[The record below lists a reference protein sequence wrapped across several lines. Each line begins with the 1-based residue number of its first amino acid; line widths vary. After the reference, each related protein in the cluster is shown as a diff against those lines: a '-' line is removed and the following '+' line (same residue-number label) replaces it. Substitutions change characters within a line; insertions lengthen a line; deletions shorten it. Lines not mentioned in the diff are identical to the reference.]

1 MRIWKFHF
9 SSNLIF
15 VGFTGSKNQ
24 VWTGKKFQLVLK
36 SIFISVWNK
45 CPNGYFKKPVQ
56 INRGVVYFAETAKLI
71 YGPFGQSSKC
81 STLDFSPRLARKER
95 NVPLYREAK
104 SLLCMIKVVDVYNQ
118 RFLHIFFIAYQT
130 NWFDFSKL
138 DALEAPNLHE
148 KLLISVPS
156 NYHAICELWKLR
168 RIFIELSQMIY
179 FEFKSFLKKHYCFYS
194 TALSRDV
201 LRIEKS
207 LANAWRLFF
216 ISLSM
221 YHGLCYAYSTFK
233 V

>member
-1 MRIWKFHF
+1 MKLSKNSFYKSWAPK
-9 SSNLIF
+9 LIF
-15 VGFTGSKNQ
+15 SNPNLLIWIIFDDFVRILQFGGSNNFDQKCS
-24 VWTGKKFQLVLK
+24 KKIFKAIFVISGVLA
-36 SIFISVWNK
+36 SVWKVFIKFIWHGQN
-45 CPNGYFKKPVQ
+45 
-56 INRGVVYFAETAKLI
+56 TI

-81 STLDFSPRLARKER
+81 STLDFGPRLARKET

-148 KLLISVPS
+148 KLLISFPS

-179 FEFKSFLKKHYCFYS
+179 FEFKSFLKKHYCF
-194 TALSRDV
+194 
-201 LRIEKS
+201 
-207 LANAWRLFF
+207 
-216 ISLSM
+216 
-221 YHGLCYAYSTFK
+221 
-233 V
+233 

>member
-1 MRIWKFHF
+1 MPKW
-9 SSNLIF
+9 IF
-15 VGFTGSKNQ
+15 QKTSTDQQGGCLLCWNSKTSLWAVWAEQQ
-24 VWTGKKFQLVLK
+24 VQYTWFQPQT
-36 SIFISVWNK
+36 SQEGN
-45 CPNGYFKKPVQ
+45 
-56 INRGVVYFAETAKLI
+56 
-71 YGPFGQSSKC
+71 KC
-81 STLDFSPRLARKER
+81 STIQ
-95 NVPLYREAK
+95 

-194 TALSRDV
+194 TALSRDKKEIQNGRLKEV
-201 LRIEKS
+201 IFQLSQFSIFFDKNFMDWS
-207 LANAWRLFF
+207 LGW
-216 ISLSM
+216 
-221 YHGLCYAYSTFK
+221 
-233 V
+233 